1 MLDSWLYVQPFC
13 LFLDQILRKAQEP
26 EVPTPLGI
34 WELSKSSLIEE
45 KNTNMK
51 VTQSKIAI
59 DPLWNP
65 AGFIGSP
72 LLSSVW
78 PYGDPITSHL
88 TLDYTTPT
96 LAWNGITVMFWIR
109 LDKGDILNKYM
120 NIMVISRFITNFYS
134 KNTFIFF
141 KYNKSNFLYLYNNS
155 PWILI

>member
-1 MLDSWLYVQPFC
+1 MTVQPFC
-13 LFLDQILRKAQEP
+13 LYLDQILRKEQEKY
-26 EVPTPLGI
+26 VPTPIGI

-45 KNTNMK
+45 KITNMK
-51 VTQSKIAI
+51 VAQSKVAI

-109 LDKGDILNKYM
+109 LDKGDILNKNM
-120 NIMVISRFITNFYS
+120 NIMVIPSFN
-134 KNTFIFF
+134 
-141 KYNKSNFLYLYNNS
+141 SNFDS
-155 PWILI
+155 

>member
-1 MLDSWLYVQPFC
+1 MYVQPFC
-13 LFLDQILRKAQEP
+13 LFLDQILRTEQEKY
-26 EVPTPLGI
+26 VPTPIGI

-45 KNTNMK
+45 KITNMK
-51 VTQSKIAI
+51 VTQSKVAI

-109 LDKGDILNKYM
+109 LDKGDILNKNM
-120 NIMVISRFITNFYS
+120 NIMVIPSFIANFDS
-134 KNTFIFF
+134 
-141 KYNKSNFLYLYNNS
+141 
-155 PWILI
+155 

>member
-1 MLDSWLYVQPFC
+1 MFYSCMYAQPFC
-13 LFLDQILRKAQEP
+13 LFPDQILRKGQEP
-26 EVPTPLGI
+26 YVPTPVGI

-51 VTQSKIAI
+51 VIQSKIAI

-78 PYGDPITSHL
+78 AHPDPITSFV

-96 LAWNGITVMFWIR
+96 PSWNGITVMFWIR
-109 LDKGDILNKYM
+109 LDKGDILNKFM
-120 NIMVISRFITNFYS
+120 NIMVIPRFIANFYS
-134 KNTFIFF
+134 
-141 KYNKSNFLYLYNNS
+141 
-155 PWILI
+155 

>member
-1 MLDSWLYVQPFC
+1 MCVQRFC
-13 LFLDQILRKAQEP
+13 LFLDQILRTEQDKY
-26 EVPTPLGI
+26 VPTPIGI

-45 KNTNMK
+45 KITNMK
-51 VTQSKIAI
+51 VIQSKIAI

-65 AGFIGSP
+65 AGFTGSP

-78 PYGDPITSHL
+78 TGGDAITSHL
-88 TLDYTTPT
+88 TLDYTTPNPS
-96 LAWNGITVMFWIR
+96 WNGITVMFWIR

-141 KYNKSNFLYLYNNS
+141 HSINQ
-155 PWILI
+155 